1 MIRMMT
7 RILGNKVSE
16 RIRNWLHF
24 RKFKFKKALIRDDEW
39 IIIISRVYYVS
50 EGNYK

>member
-1 MIRMMT
+1 MIRMVI
-7 RILGNKVSE
+7 RILGNNVSE

-24 RKFKFKKALIRDDEW
+24 RKFKFKKALIRDDGE

-50 EGNYK
+50 ESNYK